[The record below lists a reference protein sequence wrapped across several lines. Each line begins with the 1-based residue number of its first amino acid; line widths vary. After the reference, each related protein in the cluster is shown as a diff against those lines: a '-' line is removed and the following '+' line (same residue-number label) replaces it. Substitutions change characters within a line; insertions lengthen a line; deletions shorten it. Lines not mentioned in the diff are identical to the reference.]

1 MKRKNKRSLALLL
14 AGTLLTGIL
23 PIGTGVKSQ
32 AVEQNALR
40 NPRIFKTTQEVAP
53 GSAGKKELKN
63 PTIGNG
69 IATWDCIWFG
79 NYWQEDTN
87 GDGKADKNDEKT
99 PIKWRVLSVEGD
111 DVFLLADKNLDVQ
124 RYNDNDTSSGATWEN
139 CTMRS
144 WLNGYGAEN
153 NKDGKDYSDN
163 NFLDYAFSEA
173 EQTAIRTT
181 SVVNNGSWENDTT
194 DKVYLLSEDEIMNP
208 AYGFLSSL
216 ETTETRQ
223 AMSTAY
229 VADGGEIKSSEISEG
244 LWWLRS
250 PVSGIFPSYVTGGG
264 EVLDRAYANWYSIA
278 ARPALHLNLSSV
290 SSWSYAG
297 SVVSDEVIE
306 WDCIWFGNYWQEDVN
321 GDGKAD
327 KNDGKTPIKWRVLS
341 VVGNDIFLLADKNLD
356 VQRYNETETE
366 TEVPWETCTIR
377 SWLNG
382 YGAEEN
388 QEGKD
393 YSDNNFLNNAFS
405 AAEQTAI
412 RTTSVVNNDNQWN
425 DTTDKVYLLS
435 TDEVTNPSYGFSSYS
450 GKYDGSRRA
459 KSTEY
464 TKELGVGTLDYIVEY
479 EENALW
485 WLRSSGDI
493 YGYVSAVYCWG
504 DVDTSVHVDYDYCAV
519 RPVLHLNLSSE
530 SGWSY
535 AGTVTLD
542 GGGEEIGGSI
552 PTSSP
557 SPTEPENTQKPQE
570 TMKPEKTVEPDV
582 TEKPSLSPLP
592 TESGNTQKPQRT
604 VEPGKTDEPK
614 VTEKPSL
621 SPLPTEPEN
630 TQKPQESVKPG
641 GTEKPS
647 ITPTAPGTPFQP
659 GTSSVMPSVQQTS
672 STAVPSSGISSDP
685 GKVMVG
691 KVSALK
697 FKQKNHTVIVSWKK
711 LTGVRGYQICY
722 STSKKWKSKK
732 QKLITKNNTV
742 IKSLRKNKTYYFR
755 VRAYRLEGTKKVYG
769 AWSATNR
776 ITIKR

>member
-1 MKRKNKRSLALLL
+1 MKKKNKRSLALFLV
-14 AGTLLTGIL
+14 GTLLAGIL

-32 AVEQNALR
+32 AVEQTALR
-40 NPRIFKTTQEVAP
+40 NPRIFKTTQEVVP

-124 RYNDNDTSSGATWEN
+124 RYNDNDTSSGARWEN

-144 WLNGYGAEN
+144 WLNGYGAEK

-181 SVVNNGSWENDTT
+181 SVVNNGNWENDTT

-208 AYGFLSSL
+208 AYGFLSSGR
-216 ETTETRQ
+216 ETETRK
-223 AMSTAY
+223 AVSTVY
-229 VADGGEIKSSEISEG
+229 VTDGGEIKSSEISEG

-250 PVSGIFPSYVTGGG
+250 PVSGSFPSYVTGSGV
-264 EVLDRAYANWYSIA
+264 VLNRAYANWYSIA
-278 ARPALHLNLSSV
+278 ARPALHLNLSSL

-297 SVVSDEVIE
+297 NVCSDDIIE
-306 WDCIWFGNYWQEDVN
+306 WDCIWFGNYWQEDTN
-321 GDGKAD
+321 RDGKAD
-327 KNDGKTPIKWRVLS
+327 KNDEKTPIKWRVLS
-341 VVGNDIFLLADKNLD
+341 VAGNEILLLADKTLD

-366 TEVPWETCTIR
+366 TEVTWETCTIR

-382 YGAEEN
+382 YEAEEN
-388 QEGKD
+388 QEGND

-405 AAEQTAI
+405 EAEQSAI
-412 RTTSVVNNDNQWN
+412 RTTSVVNNDNRWN

-435 TDEVTNPSYGFSSYS
+435 GDEIMNPSYGFSSDS
-450 GKYDGSRRA
+450 EKYDGSRRA

-464 TKELGVGTLDYIVEY
+464 TKALGVATSGNIVEY
-479 EENALW
+479 EENVLW
-485 WLRSSGDI
+485 WLRSSGTI
-493 YGYVSAVYCWG
+493 YGEVSVVCSYG
-504 DVDTSVHVDYDYCAV
+504 DVYDTNVDYDYCAV
-519 RPVLHLNLSSE
+519 RPVLHLKLSSDLE
-530 SGWSY
+530 WSY
-535 AGTVTLD
+535 ADTVTSD
-542 GGGEEIGGSI
+542 GGGEEIGAST
-552 PTSSP
+552 PTS
-557 SPTEPENTQKPQE
+557 
-570 TMKPEKTVEPDV
+570 
-582 TEKPSLSPLP
+582 SPLP
-592 TESGNTQKPQRT
+592 TEPRDTQKPQGT
-604 VEPGKTDEPK
+604 VGPGKTDEPE

-630 TQKPQESVKPG
+630 TQKPQETAEPEKTVEPEV
-641 GTEKPS
+641 TEKPS
-647 ITPTAPGTPFQP
+647 LSPSPTELENTQKPQETTAPGTPFQP
-659 GTSSVMPSVQQTS
+659 GNSSVIPS
-672 STAVPSSGISSDP
+672 APHPSFSVTPSPNISSDP
-685 GKVMVG
+685 GKGVIG
-691 KVSALK
+691 KVLALK
-697 FKQKNHTVIVSWKK
+697 LKQKNHTVTVSWKK
-711 LTGVRGYQICY
+711 LTGVKGYQICY
-722 STSKKWKSKK
+722 STTKKWKGKK
-732 QKLITKNNTV
+732 QKLITKNNAV

-769 AWSATNR
+769 AWSATKR
-776 ITIKR
+776 ISIKR